1 LALTVS
7 RYGKVYGALRPY
19 APSPEQFMT
28 INPPRQPTR
37 PGLPVGSVQERQAG
51 WPELLR
57 AFHRRLLAGFLTHG
71 GPPQPAAVADIAI
84 ELGLDPDQALGA
96 LAAADLVHRDPASG
110 TIGVAYPFS
119 GRPTSHQVELAGGP
133 TVSAMCALDAL
144 GIPQMTRRDAQ
155 ISATDPVSGQPV
167 TIQAYHGAWRWE
179 PATTVVLVASA
190 AGGVCEAVADCCC
203 PHINFH
209 TDPQHARTYLQ
220 AHPGMT
226 GELLGQ
232 ADAVET
238 AMRIFGGLL
247 DPQPRQ
253 AIHDEIAR

>member
-1 LALTVS
+1 
-7 RYGKVYGALRPY
+7 
-19 APSPEQFMT
+19 MT
-28 INPPRQPTR
+28 RNRLSQPTR
-37 PGLPVGSVQERQAG
+37 RGLPVGGVQERQAG
-51 WPELLR
+51 LPEPLR
-57 AFHRRLLAGFLTHG
+57 GFHCRLLAGFLTGG
-71 GPPQPAAVADIAI
+71 GPPEPATIADLAV

-96 LAAADLVHRDPASG
+96 LAATDLVHRDPASG

-144 GIPQMTRRDAQ
+144 GIPQMTRRDAR
-155 ISATDPVSGQPV
+155 IRATDPVSGQPV
-167 TIQAYHGAWRWE
+167 TIQAYHGVWRWE
-179 PATTVVLVASA
+179 PATTVVLVATA
-190 AGGVCEAVADCCC
+190 ADGVCGAVADRCC

-209 TDPQHARTYLQ
+209 TQPLHAETYLR

-232 ADAVET
+232 ADAVAT
-238 AMRIFGGLL
+238 ARRIFGGLL

-253 AIHDEIAR
+253 AIHDNFAR